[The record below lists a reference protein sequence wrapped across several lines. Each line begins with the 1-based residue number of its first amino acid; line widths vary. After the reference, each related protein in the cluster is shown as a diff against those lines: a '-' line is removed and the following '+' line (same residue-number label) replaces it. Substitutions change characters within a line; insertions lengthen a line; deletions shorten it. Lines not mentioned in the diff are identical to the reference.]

1 MFGSSEQTLTLG
13 PEEFR
18 LLRDF
23 INGYCGLWFDD
34 DAAFFIERR
43 LQNRLRERQFGS
55 FMDYYYLLLYG
66 PEREEELAKVVDV
79 LTTNE
84 TYFFREMNQLRT
96 LTEEIVPEVVQR
108 HGSNRRLRIWSAG
121 CSTGE
126 EPYTLAIL
134 LLEQPALAGWQVE
147 IFASDI
153 SQRVL
158 HAARRGIY
166 TAASFRSTEQA
177 YKDRYFEPVDATSSR
192 VAERVRRLVSFG
204 QLNLLAPEQ
213 WTILG
218 QFDVI
223 LCRNVM
229 IYFNSENKK
238 KMVEHF
244 YRKLDD
250 GGFLLLGHS
259 ESLMNI
265 STAFTLR
272 HFLHDM
278 VYQKPEH
285 VAGRPPVGGGRTC
298 P

>member
-1 MFGSSEQTLTLG
+1 VLTSNESRVALG

-18 LLRDF
+18 QLRDF
-23 INGYCGLWFDD
+23 ISGFCGLWFDD
-34 DAAFFIERR
+34 DSAYFLERR
-43 LQNRLRERQFGS
+43 LQQRLRERQLES
-55 FMDYYYLLLYG
+55 FLDYYYLLLYG
-66 PEREEELAKVVDV
+66 AEREEELARVVDV

-84 TYFFREMNQLRT
+84 TYFFREMNQLRA
-96 LTEEIVPEVVQR
+96 LTEEIVPELAAR
-108 HGSNRRLRIWSAG
+108 RGGRRLRLWSAG

-134 LLEQPALAGWQVE
+134 LLEHPLLAGREPE

-158 HAARRGIY
+158 QVARRGVY
-166 TAASFRSTEQA
+166 TASSFRSTEPA
-177 YKDRYFEPVDATSSR
+177 YRERYFEPVDAASSR
-192 VAERVRRLVSFG
+192 VADRVRRLVTFG

-229 IYFNSENKK
+229 IYFNGEGKRQ
-238 KMVEHF
+238 MVESFH
-244 YRKLDD
+244 RKLDD
-250 GGFLLLGHS
+250 GGFLLLGHA
-259 ESLMNI
+259 ESLMNV

-272 HFLHDM
+272 HFRHDM
-278 VYQKPEH
+278 VYQKPE
-285 VAGRPPVGGGRTC
+285 AGSRQAP
-298 P
+298 

>member
-1 MFGSSEQTLTLG
+1 LIGSGEPTVALG

-23 INGYCGLWFDD
+23 INGFCGLWFDD
-34 DAAFFIERR
+34 DSSYFLERR
-43 LQNRLRERQFGS
+43 LQQRLRERQLGS
-55 FMDYYYLLLYG
+55 FLEYYYLLLYG
-66 PEREEELAKVVDV
+66 PEREEELARVVDV

-84 TYFFREMNQLRT
+84 TYFFRELNQLRA
-96 LTEEIVPEVVQR
+96 LTEEIVPEIVQR
-108 HGSNRRLRIWSAG
+108 HGVRRRLRIWSAG

-134 LLEQPALAGWQVE
+134 LLEHPGLGNWDKE

-158 HAARRGIY
+158 HAARRGVY
-166 TAASFRSTEQA
+166 TASSFRCTEA
-177 YKDRYFEPVDATSSR
+177 EYKERYFEPAEGGASR
-192 VAERVRRLVSFG
+192 VVERVRWLVTFG
-204 QLNLLAPEQ
+204 HLNLLAPEQ

-229 IYFNSENKK
+229 IYFNADGKK
-238 KMVEHF
+238 KIVENFH
-244 YRKLDD
+244 RKLDD
-250 GGFLLLGHS
+250 GGFLLLGHA
-259 ESLMNI
+259 ESLMNL

-272 HFLHDM
+272 HFRHDM
-278 VYQKPEH
+278 VYQKPEPAARRA
-285 VAGRPPVGGGRTC
+285 V
-298 P
+298 

>member
-1 MFGSSEQTLTLG
+1 VFNSSEQSVTLG

-23 INGYCGLWFDD
+23 VNGFCGLWFDD
-34 DAAFFIERR
+34 DSAYFLERR
-43 LQNRLRERQFGS
+43 LQHRLRERQLGS
-55 FMDYYYLLLYG
+55 FLDYYYLLLYG
-66 PEREEELAKVVDV
+66 PEREEELTKLVDV

-96 LTEEIVPEVVQR
+96 LTEEIVPEIMQR
-108 HGSNRRLRIWSAG
+108 HGTRRRLRIWSAG

-126 EPYTLAIL
+126 EPFTLAIL
-134 LLEQPALAGWQVE
+134 LLEHPTLLGWDVE

-158 HAARRGIY
+158 QCARRGVY
-166 TAASFRSTEQA
+166 TDSSFRSTEPA
-177 YKDRYFEPVDATSSR
+177 YKQRYFEPVDASSSR
-192 VAERVRRLVSFG
+192 VVERVRRLVTFG

-229 IYFNSENKK
+229 IYFNGEGKK
-238 KMVEHF
+238 KMVENFH
-244 YRKLDD
+244 RKLDD

-278 VYQKPEH
+278 VYQKPEP
-285 VAGRPPVGGGRTC
+285 AARRPPDAGT
-298 P
+298 

>member
-1 MFGSSEQTLTLG
+1 VFDSSEKLLTLG

-34 DAAFFIERR
+34 DSAFFVERR
-43 LQNRLRERQFGS
+43 LRNRLRERQLGS
-55 FMDYYYLLLYG
+55 FLDYYYLLLYG
-66 PEREEELAKVVDV
+66 PEREEELTKLLDV

-96 LTEEIVPEVVQR
+96 LTEEIVPELIQR
-108 HGSNRRLRIWSAG
+108 QGSRRRLRIWSAG

-126 EPYTLAIL
+126 EAYTLAIL
-134 LLEQPALAGWQVE
+134 LLEHPALAGRQVE

-166 TAASFRSTEQA
+166 TAASFRTTEQA
-177 YKDRYFEPVDATSSR
+177 YKDRYFEPVDATTSR

-229 IYFNSENKK
+229 IYFNGETKK
-238 KMVEHF
+238 KVVENFH
-244 YRKLDD
+244 RKLDD

-259 ESLMNI
+259 ESLMNV

-272 HFLHDM
+272 HFPHEM
-278 VYQKPEH
+278 VYQKPEP
-285 VAGRPPVGGGRTC
+285 AARRSL
-298 P
+298 

>member
-1 MFGSSEQTLTLG
+1 MFGSNEPVVKLG

-23 INGYCGLWFDD
+23 ISGWCGLWFDD
-34 DAAFFIERR
+34 QSDYFLEKR
-43 LQNRLRERQFGS
+43 LQNRLRERQLDS
-55 FMDYYYLLLYG
+55 FLDYYYLLLYG
-66 PEREEELAKVVDV
+66 PEREEELARVVDV

-96 LTEEIVPEVVQR
+96 LSEEIVPEIVAR
-108 HGSNRRLRIWSAG
+108 ADGRRRIRIWSAG

-134 LLEQPALAGWQVE
+134 LLENPALAEWEKE

-158 HAARRGIY
+158 HVARRGVY
-166 TAASFRSTEQA
+166 GASSFRSTDQA
-177 YKDRYFEPVDATSSR
+177 YRERYFEPVDAQTSR
-192 VAERVRRLVSFG
+192 VAERVRRLVTFG

-218 QFDVI
+218 LFDII

-229 IYFNSENKK
+229 IYFNLDSKK
-238 KMVEHF
+238 KMVESFH
-244 YRKLDD
+244 RKLDD
-250 GGFLLLGHS
+250 AGFLLLGHA
-259 ESLMNI
+259 ESLMNVT
-265 STAFTLR
+265 TAFSLR
-272 HFLHDM
+272 HFRHDM
-278 VYQKPEH
+278 VYQKPGG
-285 VAGRPPVGGGRTC
+285 APPRRT

>member
-1 MFGSSEQTLTLG
+1 
-13 PEEFR
+13 
-18 LLRDF
+18 
-23 INGYCGLWFDD
+23 
-34 DAAFFIERR
+34 
-43 LQNRLRERQFGS
+43 
-55 FMDYYYLLLYG
+55 
-66 PEREEELAKVVDV
+66 
-79 LTTNE
+79 
-84 TYFFREMNQLRT
+84 MNQLRT
-96 LTEEIVPEVVQR
+96 LTEEIIPEIVQR
-108 HGSNRRLRIWSAG
+108 SGSRRRLRIWSAG

-134 LLEQPALAGWQVE
+134 LLEHPALSGWDVE

-158 HAARRGIY
+158 QAARRGTY
-166 TAASFRSTEQA
+166 TASSFRSTEQA
-177 YKDRYFEPVDATSSR
+177 YKERYFEPVDATSSR
-192 VAERVRRLVSFG
+192 VVERVRRLVSFG

-229 IYFNSENKK
+229 IYFNSEGKK
-238 KMVEHF
+238 KMVENFH
-244 YRKLDD
+244 RKLDD
-250 GGFLLLGHS
+250 CGFLLLGHS

-278 VYQKPEH
+278 VYQKPRL
-285 VAGRPPVGGGRTC
+285 AAPRPV
-298 P
+298 

>member
-1 MFGSSEQTLTLG
+1 VTISSEVRVTLG

-23 INGYCGLWFDD
+23 ISGFCGLWFDD
-34 DAAFFIERR
+34 DSAFFLERR
-43 LQNRLRERQFGS
+43 LQQRLRERQLES
-55 FMDYYYLLLYG
+55 FLDYYYLLLYG
-66 PEREEELAKVVDV
+66 AEREEELTRVVDV

-84 TYFFREMNQLRT
+84 TYFFREMNQLRA
-96 LTEEIVPEVVQR
+96 LTEEIVPELVAR
-108 HGSNRRLRIWSAG
+108 RRERRRLRVWSAG

-134 LLEQPALAGWQVE
+134 LLEQPLLAGWEVD

-158 HAARRGIY
+158 HAARRGVY
-166 TAASFRSTEQA
+166 TASSFRCTDAA
-177 YKDRYFEPVDATSSR
+177 YRERYFEAVDAGSSR
-192 VAERVRRLVSFG
+192 VVERVRRLVTFG

-213 WTILG
+213 WTLLG

-229 IYFNSENKK
+229 IYFNNEGKRAA
-238 KMVEHF
+238 VESFH
-244 YRKLDD
+244 RKLDA
-250 GGFLLLGHS
+250 GGFLLLGHA
-259 ESLMNI
+259 ESLLNV

-272 HFLHDM
+272 HFRHDM
-278 VYQKPEH
+278 VYQKPE
-285 VAGRPPVGGGRTC
+285 AGARPVP
-298 P
+298 

>member
-1 MFGSSEQTLTLG
+1 VFVSSEQTVKLG
-13 PEEFR
+13 PEEFL

-23 INGYCGLWFDD
+23 VNGFCGLWFDD
-34 DAAFFIERR
+34 DSAYFLERR
-43 LQNRLRERQFGS
+43 LQHRLRERQLGS
-55 FMDYYYLLLYG
+55 FLDYYYLLLYG

-96 LTEEIVPEVVQR
+96 LTEEIVPEIVQR
-108 HGSNRRLRIWSAG
+108 RGAQRRLRIWSAG

-134 LLEQPALAGWQVE
+134 LLELPALRGWDVE

-158 HAARRGIY
+158 QAARRGIY
-166 TAASFRSTEQA
+166 AESSFRSTEPA
-177 YKDRYFEPVDATSSR
+177 YRERYFEPVDAAASR
-192 VAERVRRLVSFG
+192 IVERVRRLVSFG

-229 IYFNSENKK
+229 IYFNGAGKK
-238 KMVEHF
+238 QMVENFH
-244 YRKLDD
+244 RKLDD

-278 VYQKPEH
+278 VYQKPEP
-285 VAGRPPVGGGRTC
+285 AARRPPGAEARA
-298 P
+298 